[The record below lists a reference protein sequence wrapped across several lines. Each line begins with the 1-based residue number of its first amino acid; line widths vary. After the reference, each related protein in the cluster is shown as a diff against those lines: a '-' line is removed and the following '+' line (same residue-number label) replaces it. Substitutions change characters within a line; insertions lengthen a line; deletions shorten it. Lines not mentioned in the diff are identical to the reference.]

1 MKFALVANPNHPQ
14 AVEKLEL
21 LLELV
26 GDAELEEATA
36 QLLGRKGKPLSE
48 LQGELLVALGGDGT
62 LLYALSQLDVP
73 IFGINTGQVGFLT
86 EAEFGDT
93 LEADLERLKTGDYN
107 VEKLQRLDVRING
120 LSIGQALNE
129 AVIHTARVA
138 KIQKFRIKIDDQI
151 ADEFRADGVI
161 VATPTGSTSYAM
173 SAGSPILHPTVGA
186 HVIVPIAP
194 YRIGS
199 RPLVIPDNMEL
210 GIRLLNP
217 QQSVIVLDGHK
228 ELAVGEDDKITI
240 VKSPTPAR
248 FVRFGNRFFER
259 VQRKLQMR

>member
-1 MKFALVANPNHPQ
+1 M
-14 AVEKLEL
+14 
-21 LLELV
+21 
-26 GDAELEEATA
+26 
-36 QLLGRKGKPLSE
+36 
-48 LQGELLVALGGDGT
+48 
-62 LLYALSQLDVP
+62 
-73 IFGINTGQVGFLT
+73 
-86 EAEFGDT
+86 
-93 LEADLERLKTGDYN
+93 
-107 VEKLQRLDVRING
+107 
-120 LSIGQALNE
+120 
-129 AVIHTARVA
+129 
-138 KIQKFRIKIDDQI
+138 
-151 ADEFRADGVI
+151 
-161 VATPTGSTSYAM
+161 
-173 SAGSPILHPTVGA
+173 
-186 HVIVPIAP
+186 VPIAP